1 MIIALIPARSGSKGV
16 PNKNIRNLC
25 GHTLLEWSIQACKQC
40 NLIDEI
46 YVSTDSKEYR
56 EMSINYGAKA
66 PFLRPENI
74 SSDLSTDYEFFI
86 HALDWFKNNLKEPE
100 YIAHIRPTTPLRNPK
115 LIDKAIDTFVKSKKG
130 TALRSVHEMSESAY
144 KNFEIAEKGNLQTI
158 FSKNSDLDE
167 SNNARQSFPKTYIA
181 NGYIDVIS
189 STYLRKN
196 NLLHGNYVLPFVTPI
211 SFEIDEEADFDLLE
225 YKINKNPALKELIF
239 N

>member
-1 MIIALIPARSGSKGV
+1 
-16 PNKNIRNLC
+16 
-25 GHTLLEWSIQACKQC
+25 
-40 NLIDEI
+40 
-46 YVSTDSKEYR
+46 
-56 EMSINYGAKA
+56 MSINYGAKA